1 VHVAPP
7 SASFAGCLDENEQV
21 HLVLRFQQK
30 RIRICLKGSELLLTL
45 SELLLTL
52 SELLLTLSESLIL
65 LSESLILPTKLF
77 ILMVVIM
84 IFCGFTNIHSSSKIC
99 CNQLHGFTNIRSS
112 SKIEMRPGPLSCNV
126 GVPNNAT

>member
-30 RIRICLKGSELLLTL
+30 RIRICLKG